1 MLISF
6 FLFLFL
12 FLAVGVASII
22 KNRHTTADYLI
33 ATHSV
38 HPFIVALSAVATNN
52 SGYMFIGM
60 IGFTYVYGLVSI
72 WLMVGWIFGDFLMS
86 LIVYPKL
93 RTVSAKSDVYS
104 YSGVLSDWYG
114 TPFRILR
121 KLGGAITLV
130 FLVTYA
136 AAQLKAGSKA
146 LHVIFGF
153 HESIGAIL
161 GCGIVLLY
169 CVVGGIRA
177 SFWTDVVQSLVMLV
191 AMGVLAV
198 KGIGTSGGISQA
210 IGELNAVSSDYLS
223 LFPQHFPMGS
233 FWGPILFI
241 AGWLFAGFSVVGQ
254 PHIMMR
260 FMALDSVKHM
270 TRTRVYYYSW
280 YVTFYILTIVVG
292 LLSRLLIENKE
303 QFDPELAL
311 PMIAVELLPGAMA
324 GMVIAGIFAATMST
338 ADSQIL
344 ACTSSILGDFTK
356 KHITNYT
363 ITKLSTIVIAAFAL
377 LIALAAHKSVFTL
390 VVFSWGALGSAF
402 MPLIFLYALGKKISE
417 RLSIAIVLTGLTT
430 AISFRLLLGHL
441 FVYEALPGIIAGFVP
456 YLIFHRKN
464 KGELGNIQS

>member
-1 MLISF
+1 MLTSF
-6 FLFLFL
+6 FLFLLFFL
-12 FLAVGVASII
+12 GVGVASIV

-60 IGFTYVYGLVSI
+60 IGFTYVYGLMSV

-86 LIVYPKL
+86 LIVYPHL

-104 YSGVLSDWYG
+104 FAGVLSDWYG
-114 TPFRILR
+114 TPFYHLR
-121 KLGGAITLV
+121 KLGGAVTLV

-146 LHVIFGF
+146 LHVLFDF
-153 HESIGAIL
+153 HESTGAVL

-177 SFWTDVVQSLVMLV
+177 SFWTDVIQSIVMLV
-191 AMGVLAV
+191 AMGVLAYQGV
-198 KGIGTSGGISQA
+198 HSTGGIIPA
-210 IGELNAVSSDYLS
+210 ISDLNAISPDYLS
-223 LFPQHFPMGS
+223 LFPRHLPLGG
-233 FWGPILFI
+233 FWGPILFV
-241 AGWLFAGFSVVGQ
+241 AGWLCAGFSVVGQ

-270 TRTRVYYYSW
+270 RSTRWYYYSW
-280 YVTFYILTIVVG
+280 YIAFYILTIIVG
-292 LLSRLLIENKE
+292 LLSRLLIESRE

-311 PMIAVELLPGAMA
+311 PMIAVELLPGVLA

-344 ACTSSILGDFTK
+344 ASTSSITGDFSK
-356 KHITNYT
+356 KKIDNY
-363 ITKLSTIVIAAFAL
+363 ILTKLSTVFIAIISLF
-377 LIALAAHKSVFTL
+377 IALAAHESVFTL

-402 MPLIFLYALGKKISE
+402 MPLVFLYSLGKKISE
-417 RLSIAIVLTGLTT
+417 PLSIVIVLTGLAT
-430 AISFRLLLGHL
+430 AVLFRHFLGHL
-441 FVYEALPGIIAGFVP
+441 FVYEALPGIIAGFIP
-456 YLIFHRKN
+456 YLIFHPK
-464 KGELGNIQS
+464 KGVK